1 MMGAFSGNGI
11 STDTGNIANGL
22 AAIQNGTSLDG
33 QTTTDFQNAL
43 GAMGGLSKVSSLL
56 GGGNSGLMSGLTGLM
71 GGRRRLVD
79 LIKIDAEPVEALGE
93 RQNAGEVP
101 KAVAVS
107 VGKE

>member
-79 LIKIDAEPVEALGE
+79 LETTTTKTRELKIRTSKGVDLIFGLE
-93 RQNAGEVP
+93 N
-101 KAVAVS
+101 
-107 VGKE
+107 